1 MCHVMHTVPCAT
13 AGTAE
18 RSRERTFVVAT
29 TEPSAPPLRDHAAD
43 GVADGV
49 ADQRAD
55 ALSDR
60 TAGSA
65 RSLNPTGSA
74 WRAPPYIEPPL
85 L

>member
-1 MCHVMHTVPCAT
+1 VHVMHAVPCAT
-13 AGTAE
+13 AE
-18 RSRERTFVVAT
+18 RSCERTFVVAT

-49 ADQRAD
+49 AD

-65 RSLNPTGSA
+65 RPLSPTGSA
-74 WRAPPYIEPPL
+74 RRAPPYIEPPSL
-85 L
+85 